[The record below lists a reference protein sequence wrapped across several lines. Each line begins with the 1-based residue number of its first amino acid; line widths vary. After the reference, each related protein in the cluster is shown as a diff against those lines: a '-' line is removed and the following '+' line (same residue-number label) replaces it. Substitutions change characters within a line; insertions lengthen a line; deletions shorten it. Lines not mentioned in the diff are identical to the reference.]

1 MGNNM
6 HRGKLYIVLADDDK
20 DDRLFFKKAFD
31 QVRIKHELLMF
42 EDGNELMEHITTV
55 EEPPHIV
62 FLDLNMPG
70 KHGLECLNEIRANPV
85 MRDVTVAI
93 YSTSSSP
100 EDIEDTFVAGANIYI
115 KKPDDFMAL
124 KKIMA
129 DVLSVSWLY
138 VTDGLN
144 RENFIMSY

>member
-1 MGNNM
+1 M
-6 HRGKLYIVLADDDK
+6 HREKLYVVLADDDQ
-20 DDRLFFKKAFD
+20 DDRMFFQKAFEH
-31 QVRIKHELLMF
+31 VRVKHELIMFKDGDGLMNYINTV
-42 EDGNELMEHITTV
+42 DEL
-55 EEPPHIV
+55 PHVV

-70 KHGLECLNEIRANPV
+70 KHGLECLSEIRANPSL
-85 MRDVTVAI
+85 RDLTVAI

-100 EDIEDTFVAGANIYI
+100 EDVEDTFVAGANIYI
-115 KKPDDFMAL
+115 KKPDDFVAL

>member
-1 MGNNM
+1 MGNTM
-6 HRGKLYIVLADDDK
+6 HREKLHVVLADDDK
-20 DDRLFFKKAFD
+20 DDRLFFKNAFE
-31 QVRIKHELLMF
+31 QLRIKHELLMF
-42 EDGNELMEHITTV
+42 EDGYELMEHLATA
-55 EEPPHIV
+55 EEPPHVV

-70 KHGLECLNEIRANPV
+70 KHGLECLLEIRANPQF
-85 MRDVTVAI
+85 RDLTVAI

-100 EDIEDTFVAGANIYI
+100 EDIEGTFVAGANIYI
-115 KKPDDFMAL
+115 KKPDDFLSL

>member
-1 MGNNM
+1 M
-6 HRGKLYIVLADDDK
+6 HREKLYVVLADDDN
-20 DDRLFFKKAFD
+20 DDRLFFKSAFEH
-31 QVRIKHELLMF
+31 VRVKHELLVF
-42 EDGNELMEHITTV
+42 EDGYELMNYLESAA
-55 EEPPHIV
+55 EPPHIV

-70 KHGLECLNEIRANPV
+70 KPGLECLNEIRANPLF
-85 MRDVTVAI
+85 RDLTVAI

-144 RENFIMSY
+144 RENFIISY

>member
-1 MGNNM
+1 MGNTM
-6 HRGKLYIVLADDDK
+6 HRDKLHVVLADDDK
-20 DDRLFFKKAFD
+20 DDRLFFKNAFD
-31 QVRIKHELLMF
+31 QLRIKHELLMF
-42 EDGNELMEHITTV
+42 EDGYELMEHLAIA
-55 EEPPHIV
+55 EEPPHVV

-70 KHGLECLNEIRANPV
+70 KHGLECLLEIRANPQF
-85 MRDVTVAI
+85 RDLTVAI

-100 EDIEDTFVAGANIYI
+100 EDIEGTFVAGANIYI
-115 KKPDDFMAL
+115 KKPDDFLSL

>member
-1 MGNNM
+1 M
-6 HRGKLYIVLADDDK
+6 HRDKLHVVLADDDK
-20 DDRLFFKKAFD
+20 DDRLFFKNAFD
-31 QVRIKHELLMF
+31 QLRIKHELLMF
-42 EDGNELMEHITTV
+42 EDGYELMEHLAIA
-55 EEPPHIV
+55 EEPPHVV

-70 KHGLECLNEIRANPV
+70 KHGLECLLEIRANPQF
-85 MRDVTVAI
+85 RDLTVAI

-100 EDIEDTFVAGANIYI
+100 EDIEGTFVAGANIYI
-115 KKPDDFMAL
+115 KKPDDFLSL

>member
-1 MGNNM
+1 M
-6 HRGKLYIVLADDDK
+6 HRDKLHVVLADDDK
-20 DDRLFFKKAFD
+20 DDRLFFKNAFE
-31 QVRIKHELLMF
+31 QLRIKHELLMF
-42 EDGNELMEHITTV
+42 EDGYELMEHLAV
-55 EEPPHIV
+55 AEEPPHVV

-70 KHGLECLNEIRANPV
+70 KHGLECLLEIRANPQF
-85 MRDVTVAI
+85 RDLTVAI

-100 EDIEDTFVAGANIYI
+100 EDIEGTFVAGANIYI
-115 KKPDDFMAL
+115 KKPDDFLSL

>member
-1 MGNNM
+1 MY
-6 HRGKLYIVLADDDK
+6 REKLYVVLADDDK
-20 DDRLFFKKAFD
+20 DDRLFFKNAFD
-31 QVRIKHELLMF
+31 QLRIKHELLMF
-42 EDGNELMEHITTV
+42 EDGYELMEYLAAA

-70 KHGLECLNEIRANPV
+70 KHGLECLNEIRANSRF
-85 MRDVTVAI
+85 RDLTVAI
-93 YSTSSSP
+93 YSTSSLP
-100 EDIEDTFVAGANIYI
+100 EDIEETFVAGANIYI
-115 KKPDDFMAL
+115 KKPDDFVAL

>member
-1 MGNNM
+1 MGNTM
-6 HRGKLYIVLADDDK
+6 HRDKLHVVLADDDK
-20 DDRLFFKKAFD
+20 DDRLFFKNAFE
-31 QVRIKHELLMF
+31 QLRIKHELLMF
-42 EDGNELMEHITTV
+42 EDGYELMEHLAV
-55 EEPPHIV
+55 AEEPPHVV

-70 KHGLECLNEIRANPV
+70 KHGLECLLEIRANPQF
-85 MRDVTVAI
+85 RDLTVAI

-100 EDIEDTFVAGANIYI
+100 EDIEGTFVAGANIYI
-115 KKPDDFMAL
+115 KKPDDFLSL

>member
-1 MGNNM
+1 MGNSM
-6 HRGKLYIVLADDDK
+6 HREKLYVVLADDDK
-20 DDRLFFKKAFD
+20 DDRLFFKNAFD
-31 QVRIKHELLMF
+31 QLRIKHELLIF
-42 EDGNELMEHITTV
+42 EDGYELMGYLDTA
-55 EEPPHIV
+55 EEPPHVV

-70 KHGLECLNEIRANPV
+70 KHGLDCLNEIRATPA
-85 MRDVTVAI
+85 MRDITVAI

>member
-1 MGNNM
+1 M
-6 HRGKLYIVLADDDK
+6 HRDKLHVVLADDDK
-20 DDRLFFKKAFD
+20 DDRLFFKNAFD
-31 QVRIKHELLMF
+31 QLRIKHELLMF
-42 EDGNELMEHITTV
+42 EDGYELMEHLAIA
-55 EEPPHIV
+55 EEPPHVV

-70 KHGLECLNEIRANPV
+70 KHGLACLLEIRANPQF
-85 MRDVTVAI
+85 RDLTVAI

-100 EDIEDTFVAGANIYI
+100 EDIEGTFVAGANIYI
-115 KKPDDFMAL
+115 KKPDDFLSL